1 MLVAGGGIMKREGI
15 EQLISMIVDALHGL
29 VPVFGL
35 FRCSGEGAIDGRS
48 DPEASDVTVECIAS
62 CGICPSEALSMFYAD
77 GRFASQ
83 TEIIHINQGRYHLV
97 ARHEEARSDSC
108 EIQISLVDTLRKQL
122 LVFAHVLETHQAVQ
136 RDRQLDLITHALDA
150 IPQSVFVLDREQ
162 RYVFQNLSDRRNFGD
177 LRGKRI
183 EDAGVDADMA
193 AAWKSVHD
201 KVLSGESFDHKK
213 EKQGS
218 GRSFTTRT
226 IIVPVH
232 DESGISGIAGLSLDC
247 SEETA
252 ATRMLEENE
261 SRLRSWLRLSSDW
274 VWELDAAY
282 RFTQVHGDA
291 HKHGFDF
298 SKWLGRTRWEIAGVD
313 PANSPEW
320 AVYKGTLDKREP
332 IRNLRMRMVRQ
343 DGALIIVEVNAEPIF
358 DAAGTFAGYR
368 GVTRDVTDREEL
380 LSRLQRA
387 EMIANETQH
396 AIVITDAKGRIT
408 WVNPAFSR
416 ITGYA
421 LDEVIGYTP
430 GSILQC
436 PETNPETVT
445 EIRAA
450 IRHGKGIRTTI
461 LNRAKNGRHYWLDL
475 EIRPIYCQGGKLEGF
490 IALENDITGLINDK
504 TRRDAIFENATAGIV
519 IHDETGATI
528 DHNFEAARI
537 LGVSSEQLLGR
548 TAMDPDWHLVD
559 EHGIPLVAENV
570 PAMRALKRKEFVR
583 NQIVGV
589 RNGSGQTRWLR
600 ANAQVFAAGTDKSQ
614 VLVSFSDVT
623 EEENARRDVETARE
637 LMSTIIETMPDG
649 VAAFDQGDRLLLCNS
664 AYKQIYPKTAPA
676 MYIGASFESILRYSL
691 QQGEILDAGQSD
703 VEREAWL
710 RDRMQQHRHPKAE
723 PSLQRL
729 NDGRWLQIR
738 ERVSPSG
745 VIVGVRSD
753 ITALK
758 QAEQKVRLAAE
769 QDALTGLANRT
780 AFIRRFEQSL
790 NGSRA
795 NDGAGL
801 VALID
806 LDHFKDLN
814 DTLGHDIGDA
824 FLREISKR
832 LKEATR
838 AGDVVSRLGG
848 DEFAILMPGITNRDS
863 AMAAIETLVGAVT
876 QSVWLGGKII
886 HPQMSIGISV
896 YPEDGTKVTELMK
909 NADIAMYATK
919 KSGRNGITL
928 FDPKQ
933 KEYLARR
940 TFIAE
945 RLREALRSE
954 MLDVAFQAQVDL
966 HTGQHLG
973 FEALARWKFSGE
985 QISPAEFIPIAE
997 EFGLSQEIDMQV
1009 LNKSLLRLRH
1019 LKDLGHTP
1027 GKVAVNIGTVLLR
1040 DESFPLRVAN
1050 LLGDSGLSP
1059 RDIEIEVTEG
1069 VMIERGHERIR
1080 SNLAALRDLG
1090 VSIALDDFGTG
1101 YASLSHLKD
1110 FRVDKLKIDQSFI
1123 RDIATDRSDETI
1135 VKTIINLAR
1144 SLEIKVVAEGIE
1156 TNLQKQFLSNHGCHT
1171 GQGYLFHKPEIE
1183 ISAIDN
1189 YLRKASEKKINQPQ
1203 YYRGARIA

>member
-1 MLVAGGGIMKREGI
+1 MTQQSI
-15 EQLISMIVDALHGL
+15 EHPLRMIVDALGAI
-29 VPVFGL
+29 VPVFAL
-35 FRCSGEGAIDGRS
+35 FRCSAEFATNRQPD
-48 DPEASDVTVECIAS
+48 TVSADLPAECVAA
-62 CGICPSEALSMFYAD
+62 CGICPSDALEMFCAND
-77 GRFASQ
+77 KDASRAKN
-83 TEIIHINQGRYHLV
+83 IRVSHGNYHLICFYEKDGSGAFQDEGILV
-97 ARHEEARSDSC
+97 A
-108 EIQISLVDTLRKQL
+108 ILRKQL
-122 LVFAHVLETHQAVQ
+122 AIYVHILDRHRAVQ
-136 RDRQLDLITHALDA
+136 PGHQLDLITHALDA

-183 EDAGVDADMA
+183 EDSGIDADMA
-193 AAWKSVHD
+193 ATWKNVHD

-213 EKQGS
+213 EKQAN

-226 IIVPVH
+226 IISPVH
-232 DESGISGIAGLSLDC
+232 DENGISGIVGLSLDC
-247 SEETA
+247 SEEA
-252 ATRMLEENE
+252 AASARLQENE

-282 RFTQVHGDA
+282 RFTQVQGDA

-298 SKWLGRTRWEIAGVD
+298 SKWLGRTRWEIAGAD
-313 PANSPEW
+313 PADSPEW
-320 AVYKGTLDKREP
+320 ADYKDLLGTRKA
-332 IRNLRMRMVRQ
+332 IRGLRMRIMRQ
-343 DGALIIVEVNAEPIF
+343 DGTSIIVEVNADPIF
-358 DAAGTFAGYR
+358 DAAGTFTGYR

-408 WVNPAFSR
+408 WVNPAFSQT
-416 ITGYA
+416 TGYA
-421 LDEVIGYTP
+421 LEEVIGYTP

-436 PETNPETVT
+436 PETSAETVA

-475 EIRPIYCQGGKLEGF
+475 EIRPIYCQTGKLEGF
-490 IALENDITGLINDK
+490 IALENDITDLINDK

-537 LGVSSEQLLGR
+537 LGVRSEQLLGR

-559 EHGIPLVAENV
+559 EHGIPLSADKV
-570 PAMRALKRKEFVR
+570 PAMRALKRKETVR

-600 ANAQVFAAGTDKSQ
+600 ANAQVFAASTEKSQ

-649 VAAFDQGDRLLLCNS
+649 VAAFDQDDRLLLCNS

-676 MYIGASFESILRYSL
+676 MHIGASFESILRYSL
-691 QQGEILDAGQSD
+691 QQGEILDAGQSHS
-703 VEREAWL
+703 EREAWL

-729 NDGRWLQIR
+729 SDGRWLQVR

-758 QAEQKVRLAAE
+758 RAEQKVRLAAE

-780 AFIRRFEQSL
+780 AFIRSFEQSL

-824 FLREISKR
+824 YLREISKR
-832 LKEATR
+832 LKDATR
-838 AGDVVSRLGG
+838 AGDVVARLGG
-848 DEFAILMPGITNRDS
+848 DEFAILMPGITNRS
-863 AMAAIETLVGAVT
+863 CAMNAIETLVGAVT

-886 HPQMSIGISV
+886 HPQMSIGVSV
-896 YPEDGTKVTELMK
+896 YPEDGTRVSELMK

-928 FDPKQ
+928 FDPIQKQ
-933 KEYLARR
+933 YLARR
-940 TFIAE
+940 TFVSE

-966 HTGQHLG
+966 QTGQHLG

-985 QISPAEFIPIAE
+985 QISPAEFIPISE

-1019 LKDLGHTP
+1019 LKDLGHMP
-1027 GKVAVNIGTVLLR
+1027 GKVAINIGTALLR

-1171 GQGYLFHKPEIE
+1171 GQGYLFHQPEIDT
-1183 ISAIDN
+1183 SAIED
-1189 YLRKASEKKINQPQ
+1189 YLKKSSQKRINQPQ
-1203 YYRGARIA
+1203 FYRGARVA